1 MVGLWR
7 EMSHWLSS
15 AYQQLITQ
23 VITKRFFRLFT
34 GVGVRF
40 LLLLGRRGGGGIV
53 FVLGCRQTFI
63 RQFIHSVIAVRRFCW

>member
-15 AYQQLITQ
+15 AYQQLIAQ

-40 LLLLGRRGGGGIV
+40 LLLLGREGGG
-53 FVLGCRQTFI
+53 VLFLC
-63 RQFIHSVIAVRRFCW
+63 